1 MPAGPLMRSAC
12 ALALMLASASASALG
27 LGQIR
32 VLSGPGQP
40 LVAEIPVISSDPAEL
55 QALRAAL
62 ASPETFTRIGLEPP
76 IGAVADLRFA
86 TSADAQGRPVI
97 RVTTTRPVTEP
108 MLTFL
113 VEVDW
118 GQGRLVREY
127 SALVATP
134 SSVAAQ
140 PTVPVQAPQVQ
151 APAVV
156 ERLQTPAPVASAA
169 PAPAAAAPPA
179 VPSAAPAAAMGAAP
193 DSVRVRAGD
202 TLSAIAARVTP
213 EDVSAEQTMVGLL
226 RANPQAF
233 IGGDMNQLRRG
244 SVLRVPAAA
253 ELEAIE
259 AREAASLVREYAR
272 QWRQARSQ
280 PQAPVSRAAAA
291 ATAPTPAAR
300 VSGGRLEIVPPG
312 AGRGTQAGTQSG
324 IAAGGE
330 GEMLRQELQ
339 TTKETLAA
347 RDAEL
352 QELKSRVAELERLQ
366 ADQQKL
372 IALKDAELGAA
383 QNRPAQPEPAAPAR
397 AAGEGSMVPWL
408 GGGVLLLLG
417 LAAVAWA
424 RRRRVAPVFR
434 APVEPRP
441 SIADAFAAVAPA
453 PGEATDMPPSRVAMD
468 LGAAEAAR
476 GASRSAARPAPR
488 GPEAANPVD
497 AVPSWERTT
506 AARRATPVPAPAG
519 AAGLAPAWAAGEA
532 DALAPQ
538 VEPANAERLERAQA
552 CLDAGD
558 TERARQLLS
567 EVESSDDATARSVA
581 SRMRQGLG

>member
-1 MPAGPLMRSAC
+1 MRSAC

-32 VLSGPGQP
+32 VLSGPGEP
-40 LVAEIPVISSDPAEL
+40 LLAEIPVISSDPAEL

-140 PTVPVQAPQVQ
+140 PAVPVQAPQVQ
-151 APAVV
+151 APPVV
-156 ERLQTPAPVASAA
+156 ERPQAPAPVASAA
-169 PAPAAAAPPA
+169 PAPAPAAAAAPA
-179 VPSAAPAAAMGAAP
+179 TPSAAPAAAMAAP

-312 AGRGTQAGTQSG
+312 AGRATQAGTQSG

-372 IALKDAELGAA
+372 IALKDAELAAA

-397 AAGEGSMVPWL
+397 AAGEGSMAPWL

-441 SIADAFAAVAPA
+441 SIADAFAAVGPA
-453 PGEATDMPPSRVAMD
+453 PGEARDVPPSRVAMD
-468 LGAAEAAR
+468 PDAAEVAP
-476 GASRSAARPAPR
+476 GASRSAARAAPR
-488 GPEAANPVD
+488 GSEAAAPVD